1 VKKLPRIVV
10 AVLVGIALAVAIRVV
25 FPQLGA
31 PTLSGD
37 FQLQPLD
44 GQTPPSWRLERVG
57 GGHLASSDLKGT
69 VALLYFWTT
78 W

>member
-1 VKKLPRIVV
+1 MKKIPRIVG
-10 AVLVGIALAVAIRVV
+10 AVLLGIALAVAIRVAL
-25 FPQLGA
+25 PQLGVPA
-31 PTLSGD
+31 LSGD

-57 GGHLASSDLKGT
+57 GGHLASTELKGT

>member
-1 VKKLPRIVV
+1 MKKIPRIVG
-10 AVLVGIALAVAIRVV
+10 AVLLGIALAAAIRVV
-25 FPQLGA
+25 FPQFGV

-44 GQTPPSWRLERVG
+44 GETPPPWRLERIG
-57 GGHLASSDLKGT
+57 GGYLASTELKGT
-69 VALLYFWTT
+69 VSLLYFWAT

>member
-1 VKKLPRIVV
+1 MKKILRIVG
-10 AVLVGIALAVAIRVV
+10 AVLVGVALAVAIRVV

-37 FQLQPLD
+37 FQLQSLD
-44 GQTPPSWRLERVG
+44 AQTPPAWRLERVDG
-57 GGHLASSDLKGT
+57 GYLQSSDLKGN

>member
-1 VKKLPRIVV
+1 MKKTPRIVG
-10 AVLVGIALAVAIRVV
+10 AVLIGIALAVAIRVV
-25 FPQLGA
+25 FPQLGT
-31 PTLSGD
+31 PTPSGD
-37 FQLQPLD
+37 FRLQPLD

-57 GGHLASSDLKGT
+57 GGQLASSELKGT

>member
-1 VKKLPRIVV
+1 MKKIPRIVG
-10 AVLVGIALAVAIRVV
+10 AVLLGIALAVAIRIG

-31 PTLSGD
+31 PTPSGD
-37 FQLQPLD
+37 FQLQSL
-44 GQTPPSWRLERVG
+44 GTETPPTWRLERVDG
-57 GGHLASSDLKGT
+57 GYLQSSDLKGN